1 MARNKIYLAG
11 SFTSYFLFIV
21 LVLMISLFLAFGF
34 MNLFLFY
41 VFFEIRLIPTLIL
54 IVGWGYQP
62 ERLQAGIYLLF
73 YTLFASLPI
82 MISLFFCYDHFNS
95 LHYFFFVSE
104 IDSLLIYLLIN
115 FVFFV
120 KIPMFFVHL

>member
-62 ERLQAGIYLLF
+62 ERLQVG
-73 YTLFASLPI
+73 
-82 MISLFFCYDHFNS
+82 M
-95 LHYFFFVSE
+95 
-104 IDSLLIYLLIN
+104 
-115 FVFFV
+115 
-120 KIPMFFVHL
+120 